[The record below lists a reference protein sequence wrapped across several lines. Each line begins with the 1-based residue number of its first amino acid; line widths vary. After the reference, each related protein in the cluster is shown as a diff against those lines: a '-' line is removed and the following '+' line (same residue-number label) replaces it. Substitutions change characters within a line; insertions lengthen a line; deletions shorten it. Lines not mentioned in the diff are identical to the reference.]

1 MFRFSNHDNIFEMS
15 VFVEEEP
22 QLPSFGDAKLEVS
35 AVSHG
40 FEGKASA
47 WAHAEEMKKF
57 CLGLIALNQSLSG
70 EANLSSMSPN
80 ELTLKVFAA
89 NSRGQLAVQGSIGHH
104 VISENR
110 SFWHSVSF
118 GFEFEPSQ
126 LASVVKNPWVQRYVG

>member
-1 MFRFSNHDNIFEMS
+1 MFRLTNHDNFFEMS

-22 QLPSFGDAKLEVS
+22 QLPSFEDANIEVS
-35 AVSHG
+35 VGSHG
-40 FEGKASA
+40 FEGTASA

-57 CLGLIALNQSLSG
+57 CAELVALNQALAG

-104 VISENR
+104 IISENQ

-126 LASVVKNPWVQRYVG
+126 LASVVKNPWVQHYVG